1 MSETLLQDP
10 HTRLESRPVTAPTE
24 TLQPSARLGHFHPKG
39 RARKGLIVRQ
49 RSLIAITAAL
59 AAGALTLTACG
70 SRDENG
76 GGSGSGGAGTK
87 VVIGVDAPLTG
98 DLSALGLGIRNSAEL
113 AVKTANK
120 EKTVAGVTFEIQ
132 ALDDQ
137 AQPSSGQQNAT
148 QLVADKDVLG
158 AVGPLNSSVAESMQ
172 KVFDDAKL
180 VQVSPANTG
189 PTLTQGPDWQSGKKV
204 RTYQSYFRTATTD
217 AVQGPFAAQ
226 YVYNDAKKKK
236 VFVIDDKKTY
246 GAGLTQTFT
255 TEFKKL
261 GGMVVA
267 TEHIDPDTKDFSAV
281 ATKVKNSGA
290 DVVYYGGEYPQAGPL
305 SKQIKSA
312 GANIPLV
319 GGDGIKDPAYLEL
332 AGKNSTGD
340 LATSVGAP
348 VEDLPSA
355 KEFVANYKGAG
366 YKEDYA
372 AYGGYSYDS
381 TWAIIQAVKKVVE
394 DNGGKLPE
402 DARAKVTAAVQNVAF
417 DGVTGKVAFDQ
428 YGDATNKQ
436 LTVYAVEGGDWK
448 PKKSGTY
455 TG

>member
-1 MSETLLQDP
+1 M
-10 HTRLESRPVTAPTE
+10 
-24 TLQPSARLGHFHPKG
+24 
-39 RARKGLIVRQ
+39 RQ

-70 SRDENG
+70 SRDSGDKGSSGNG
-76 GGSGSGGAGTK
+76 GGTT
-87 VVIGVDAPLTG
+87 VTIGVDAPLTG
-98 DLSALGLGIRNSAEL
+98 DLSALGLGIKNSVDL

-120 EKTVAGVTFEIQ
+120 QNYVKGVTFKIE

-148 QLVADKDVLG
+148 KLVADNSVLG
-158 AVGPLNSSVAESMQ
+158 VVGPLNSSVAQSMQ

-180 VQVSPANTG
+180 VEVSPANTN
-189 PTLTQGPDWQSGKKV
+189 PALTQGTNWQTTKA
-204 RTYQSYFRTATTD
+204 RTYKSYFRTATTD
-217 AVQGPFAAQ
+217 AIQGPFAAQ

-246 GAGLTQTFT
+246 GAGLASTFT

-261 GGMVVA
+261 GGQVVG
-267 TEHIDPDTKDFSAV
+267 TEHINPDTKDFSAV

-305 SKQIKSA
+305 SKQIKDT
-312 GANIPLV
+312 GAKIPLV
-319 GGDGIKDPAYLEL
+319 GGDGIYDPTFIKL
-332 AGKNSTGD
+332 AGANSTGD

-348 VEDLPSA
+348 VEQLPSA
-355 KEFVANYKGAG
+355 KEFVANYKAAG
-366 YKEDYA
+366 YKEEYA

-381 TWAIIQAVKKVVE
+381 AWSIIEAVKKVVD
-394 DNGGKLPE
+394 DNGGKLPS
-402 DARAKVTAAVQNVAF
+402 DARAKVTAAMQNVSF
-417 DGVTGKVAFDQ
+417 DGVTGKVSFDE
-428 YGDATNKQ
+428 YGDTTNKQ
-436 LTVYAVEGGDWK
+436 LTVYAVKNGAWA
-448 PKKSGTY
+448 PVKSGTY